1 MQASVKRLLEQVSRR
16 GSWVGGGSVAALSAA
31 LAAALLQKL
40 VVRPQTAR
48 RLRGIWKECLEL
60 VEQDAVLF
68 ARVIQ
73 ATRRNNRHTFA
84 RTLKEATEV
93 PCRVFERA
101 QAIQAACRAAQRAV
115 KPRFQSDLLCAM
127 AVAMAAG
134 QSADVLIQTNLAWLD
149 DRAYT
154 KRIRRRLQVARR
166 GHARQRHR

>member
-1 MQASVKRLLEQVSRR
+1 M
-16 GSWVGGGSVAALSAA
+16 W
-31 LAAALLQKL
+31 
-40 VVRPQTAR
+40 T
-48 RLRGIWKECLEL
+48 ECLRL

-73 ATRRNNRHTFA
+73 ATRRNNRHAFCA
-84 RTLKEATEV
+84 ALKEATEV

-101 QAIQAACRAAQRAV
+101 QAIQAACHAAQRAV

-134 QSADVLIQTNLAWLD
+134 QSADVLIQTNLAWLN

-154 KRIRRRLQVARR
+154 KRIRRRLQAASRR
-166 GHARQRHR
+166 HARQRHR